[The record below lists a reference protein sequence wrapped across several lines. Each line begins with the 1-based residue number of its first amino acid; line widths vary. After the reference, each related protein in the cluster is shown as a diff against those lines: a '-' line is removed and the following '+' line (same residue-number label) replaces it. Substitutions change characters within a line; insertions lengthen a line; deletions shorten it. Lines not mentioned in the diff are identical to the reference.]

1 MPNFTYA
8 TLSDAQMA
16 LAARLYDSGMQQ
28 WAAGELTLAIV
39 EALRNWN
46 ALTSFWRAEFN
57 MPLKQG
63 VWWYDITDPTVA
75 PNTLRPHTVTDN
87 YLVQAIEYH
96 LLEPPTPTYPLT
108 WSGSKQF
115 SVPGILDAITRR
127 QNEVL
132 GATGCTVTRQLVD
145 APIVRAGILLPD
157 TTIDIR
163 RVTWLPA
170 AGMGFSPTI
179 LKQSDVWAKRS
190 FDSGYTVR
198 SQQPPF
204 VWMQATEPPPRF
216 DVDNVP
222 PVTGQYELLCVRSG
236 GVASAVS
243 PPGAQPLSV
252 PDDWSW
258 IVKWGALGDLLSRES
273 NAKDT
278 LRAEYCQKRY
288 TEGLQFLSSASSIL
302 SLQVNGIPLFVDA
315 VTNGD
320 RFNSQWQAA
329 AQGPPQSCY
338 TTGLNLVGFPAPDAG
353 PYGALLS
360 VVQNAPVPVNPGD
373 YIQVARSDYDSI
385 LDMAQHIAMFKL
397 GGEEFAATIPLYQK
411 FLDRAA
417 VYNRKLKAMGQF
429 QWALADVSRTEEERN
444 PRMEQEQ

>member
-1 MPNFTYA
+1 M
-8 TLSDAQMA
+8 TLADAQAA
-16 LAARLYDSGMQQ
+16 LAARLNDSGMQQ
-28 WAAGELTLAIV
+28 WPAGELTLHIV

-57 MPLKQG
+57 LPLKQG

-75 PNTLRPHTVTDN
+75 PGTLVQHTVTDN
-87 YLVQAIEYH
+87 YLIQVIERH

-108 WSGSKQF
+108 WSGSNQF
-115 SVPGILDAITRR
+115 SITGILEAITRR
-127 QNEVL
+127 QDEAL
-132 GATGCTVTRQLVD
+132 GSTGCTVTRQLVD
-145 APIVRAGILLPD
+145 APIVRAGIVLPD
-157 TTIDIR
+157 TALDIR
-163 RVTWLPA
+163 RVAWLPA
-170 AGMGFSPTI
+170 AGQGFSPTI
-179 LKQSDVWAKRS
+179 LTQSDAWAKRA

-198 SQQPPF
+198 SQEPPF
-204 VWMQATEPPPRF
+204 TWMQATEPPPRF

-222 PVTGQYELLCVRSG
+222 PVPGQYEVLCVLAG
-236 GVASAVS
+236 KVAANVN
-243 PPGAQPLSV
+243 PPGAQALSV

-258 IVKWGALGDLLSRES
+258 IVKWGALADLLSREAE
-273 NAKDT
+273 AKDSP
-278 LRAEYCQKRY
+278 RAAYCQKRFA
-288 TEGLQFLSSASSIL
+288 EGVKLLSTASSIL
-302 SLQVNGIPLFVDA
+302 SLQLNGIPMSVDA

-320 RFNSQWQAA
+320 RFNSQWQAE

-338 TTGLNLVGFPAPDAG
+338 TTGMNLVGFPAPDSG

-360 VVQNAPVPVNPGD
+360 VVQNAPVPAHQTDP
-373 YIQVARSDYDSI
+373 IQVARGDYDTI
-385 LDMAQHIAMFKL
+385 IDMAQHLAMFKI

-417 VYNRKLKAMGQF
+417 LYNRKIKEMGAF